1 MIQRKDI
8 VERKFNK
15 SWRGYDP
22 VEVTYFLEML
32 ADEFEKLEKRL
43 GELEPIENQLSQMKV
58 TSPENLIKSAEE
70 QAKKIVADAEK
81 LAADVLNAANQKK
94 EIEREE
100 IVKLEHYKNEL
111 IQLLDKAIKKQ
122 AELVSFLSSFEN
134 SEEIRTGPDIL
145 DPPSED
151 N

>member
-32 ADEFEKLEKRL
+32 ADEFEKIEKRL
-43 GELEPIENQLSQMKV
+43 GELEPIENQLTQMKV

-81 LAADVLNAANQKK
+81 LAADVLNAAKQKK

-100 IVKLEHYKNEL
+100 IVKLEHYKDEL

-134 SEEIRTGPDIL
+134 SEEIRTSPDIL